1 MDINQINLNIS
12 DFNIREV
19 DILGDDCVLIY
30 PKHSD
35 SCWTL
40 NNLHYRSVILRKCD
54 NKVISRGFPKFFNVF
69 QSPEVNI
76 FPDGPFSTYTKKDG
90 SLLIFSYFKDE
101 VLVRTRNSV
110 SIEGMANGHE
120 IHILKNKYP
129 KLWAAVA
136 LNTNHSI
143 LCEWQTKS
151 NVIVIDEVDEP
162 TLTLIGCIEN
172 DTGILVKQSE
182 LDKIAETWGLPR
194 PEQYTYNT
202 LAECLEDVKMWEGKE
217 GVVRYSE
224 DGQYMD
230 KIKSEWYLIRH
241 KLATGIK
248 NISQVLDL
256 FMDSPKFTTY
266 DQFYNF
272 VVKTLSYEVA
282 ERLKDDM
289 LKIVNA
295 YNKTLEQL
303 DNVRLVVHNV
313 RGDSFTRRDQ
323 AIEIVQH
330 FPDWRKSAAFTIL
343 DNKVLEDKVIKTG
356 IESNLLN
363 TNL

>member
-1 MDINQINLNIS
+1 MYINKINLNET

-19 DILGDDCVLIY
+19 SIQGEDCVLIY

-40 NNLHYRSVILRKCD
+40 DNLHYRSIILRKSD
-54 NKVISRGFPKFFNVF
+54 GKVISRGFPKFFNVF

-76 FPDGPFSTYTKKDG
+76 FPDGPFSTYAKKDG
-90 SLLIFSYFKDE
+90 SLLIFSFFKNE
-101 VLVRTRNSV
+101 ILVRTRNSV

-120 IHILKNKYP
+120 IHVLKNKYP
-129 KLWAAVA
+129 KLWEAVS
-136 LNTNHSI
+136 LNVDYSI
-143 LCEWQTKS
+143 LCEWQTKT

-172 DTGILVKQSE
+172 ESGVLVAQSE

-194 PEQYTYNT
+194 PKKYTYNT

-217 GVVRYSE
+217 GVVRYSA
-224 DGQYMD
+224 DGQHMD
-230 KIKSEWYLIRH
+230 KIKSDWYLIRH

-248 NISQVLDL
+248 SINQVVDL
-256 FMDSPKFTTY
+256 FIDSPKFTVY
-266 DQFYNF
+266 DEFYDF

-289 LKIVNA
+289 LKIVEA
-295 YNKTLEQL
+295 YNKTLDQYEK
-303 DNVRLVVHNV
+303 VKKVV
-313 RGDSFTRRDQ
+313 
-323 AIEIVQH
+323 
-330 FPDWRKSAAFTIL
+330 
-343 DNKVLEDKVIKTG
+343 DKVKG
-356 IESNLLN
+356 ESYSRKEQAQEI
-363 TNL
+363 TTP